1 MRALGVLLAVA
12 LTASPGARAFAQP
25 ACSDDLSLLHLAIE
39 PAALSRLQ
47 IWNYQKVEWH
57 VPAPDQVPMR
67 RAPVVIVHLWAD
79 WCGPCKAEMPLLR
92 TQVQELA
99 SQHKESLEF
108 VFLTESNRTVELAR
122 YMIDNR
128 DRMPRVP
135 YYLDTNEAIARLVRT
150 NLPSG
155 QLTLPVT
162 LLLDEQRVVR
172 QAFVGALAP
181 RWPELRRSVARLLQL
196 SARRASGS
204 R

>member
-1 MRALGVLLAVA
+1 MRALGILLAIAIVA
-12 LTASPGARAFAQP
+12 NPRGAALAQP
-25 ACSDDLSLLHLAIE
+25 ACAEDLSLLHLSID
-39 PAALSRLQ
+39 PAVVSRLQ
-47 IWNYQKVEWH
+47 IWSHQRAEWQA
-57 VPAPDQVPMR
+57 PAPEQVPMR
-67 RAPVVIVHLWAD
+67 RAPVVIMHLWAD

-99 SQHKESLEF
+99 AQHREQLEF

-135 YYLDTNEAIARLVRT
+135 YYLDINEAVARLVRT

-155 QLTLPVT
+155 QLTLPIT

-181 RWPELRRSVARLLQL
+181 RWPELRRSVARLMQL
-196 SARRASGS
+196 SAKQAGRS